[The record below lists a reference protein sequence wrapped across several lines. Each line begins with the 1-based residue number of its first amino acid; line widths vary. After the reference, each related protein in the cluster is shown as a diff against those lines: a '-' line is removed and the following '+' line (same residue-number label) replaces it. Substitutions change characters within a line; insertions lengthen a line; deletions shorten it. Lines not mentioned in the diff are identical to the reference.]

1 MCCTCNGYMYK
12 CIAPSII
19 KYIFNIYN
27 SLRLC
32 FFFRSEQIHS
42 QEHVSTVQHQPSQY
56 AVQSQKTQH
65 APIAS
70 NNNGNQEKML
80 SVSGKK
86 KCSHCGE
93 ELGN

>member
-1 MCCTCNGYMYK
+1 M
-12 CIAPSII
+12 
-19 KYIFNIYN
+19 
-27 SLRLC
+27 
-32 FFFRSEQIHS
+32 
-42 QEHVSTVQHQPSQY
+42 
-56 AVQSQKTQH
+56 QSQKTQH

-93 ELGN
+93 ELGNRTDSGSVCVFLLSTKTEYHTQSSHRSGCSDDN